1 MLEVERFQ
9 PWTGI
14 DGKYESSLPRV
25 LVLGEVQLEAP
36 LSDRDCILRQLRAAP
51 DLIFTNFDQAVL
63 GKRHWEEG
71 YRDAVRAFWERTLF
85 YNYNVTAMVR
95 AGVGSLDPITRAN
108 PLHARLLRQ
117 MLDRYKP
124 THAIVWG
131 DDNWRAVAVEG
142 AAWQEEADLGGEPC
156 RSVTIDG
163 RRTLFTRVSHP
174 SAGFAHQRWSTLLSH
189 FLSLAA

>member
-1 MLEVERFQ
+1 MLGVDSFQ

-14 DGKYESSLPRV
+14 DGKYDSSLPRV
-25 LVLGEVQLEAP
+25 LVLGEVQLDAP

-85 YNYNVTAMVR
+85 YNYNVTHAARPGGSSLNAAMR
-95 AGVGSLDPITRAN
+95 TN
-108 PLHARLLRQ
+108 PLHAKLLRE
-117 MLDRYKP
+117 MLERYHP
-124 THAIVWG
+124 THVIVWG
-131 DDNWRAVAVEG
+131 EDNWRAIAVAG
-142 AAWQEEADLGGEPC
+142 AAWQEEADLQREPC
-156 RSVTIDG
+156 RSVVIDG
-163 RRTLFTRVSHP
+163 HRSLFTRLSHP
-174 SAGFAHQRWSTLLSH
+174 SAGFDHERWSALLSQ